1 MPRTPAQQAFDLRKR
16 PRHHAIRSQERNRTA
31 LLPRRRRFQRGK
43 QRQQYKNRARKQ
55 DLPLEVAAVGL
66 IAHHWIGLIGA
77 HARRHTS
84 CATSNAFS
92 VVQLAR
98 QDAAVAKAPC
108 ASLQRL
114 VAQQKSVSSRLPRSK
129 NGRRIQRRTLRTQKL
144 RRDPEVTENTT
155 GYIPQHD
162 ILRATD
168 T

>member
-1 MPRTPAQQAFDLRKR
+1 SFHLRNHQ
-16 PRHHAIRSQERNRTA
+16 RHHHIRNQERNRTA
-31 LLPRRRRFQRGK
+31 LLARRGLLQSRK
-43 QRQQYKNRARKQ
+43 QRQQNKNRARKR

-66 IAHHWIGLIGA
+66 IGHHWIALIGA

-114 VAQQKSVSSRLPRSK
+114 VAQRKSVSSRLPRSK

-162 ILRATD
+162 I
-168 T
+168 